1 MINVFKNLRLSRLT
15 VILHDLWVSIFLI
28 TCKVIT
34 QGLQYKKLTIIT
46 LSKFRLYESFSLF
59 RVLSPS
65 FIFWCKTITKISA
78 YFKCIV
84 SCCCSCKKWNLET
97 IPWIVKN
104 KLYADDSDNHY
115 EGAIRIQY
123 YVNLWSAPTTNLGLR
138 PRPHESWYFLNC
150 IYFYTNR
157 PFVHKKPVNPLSVG

>member
-46 LSKFRLYESFSLF
+46 LSKFRLYESLSLF

-115 EGAIRIQY
+115 VGAIRIPY
-123 YVNLWSAPTTNLGLR
+123 YVNLWSAPTNLRFR
-138 PRPHESWYFLNC
+138 PRPHESWYFWNR
-150 IYFYTNR
+150 IFFFYTNR

>member
-1 MINVFKNLRLSRLT
+1 M
-15 VILHDLWVSIFLI
+15 
-28 TCKVIT
+28 
-34 QGLQYKKLTIIT
+34 TIIT
-46 LSKFRLYESFSLF
+46 LSKYRLYESLSLF

-115 EGAIRIQY
+115 VGAIRIPY
-123 YVNLWSAPTTNLGLR
+123 YVNLWSASTNLRFR
-138 PRPHESWYFLNC
+138 PRPHESWYFW
-150 IYFYTNR
+150 NR
-157 PFVHKKPVNPLSVG
+157 IFFLHESAIRPQETSKSAVCRLECRFLSVQSRTNFSLTCIRKHFSAFSSHQREQL

>member
-1 MINVFKNLRLSRLT
+1 MINFFKKLRLSRLT
-15 VILHDLWVSIFLI
+15 VILHDLRVSIFLI

-34 QGLQYKKLTIIT
+34 EGLQYKKLTIIT
-46 LSKFRLYESFSLF
+46 LSKFRLYESLSLF

-115 EGAIRIQY
+115 EGAIRIPY
-123 YVNLWSAPTTNLGLR
+123 YVNLWSARTTNLRFR
-138 PRPHESWYFLNC
+138 PRPHESWYFW
-150 IYFYTNR
+150 NR
-157 PFVHKKPVNPLSVG
+157 ILFFTRIGHSSTRNQ